1 VSQRPAVVFGLLWA
15 GLALARSL
23 GRSGVPVTGVAYEP
37 TDFGVR
43 SRHLTRRVAATGDRD
58 ERLLAALR
66 EAARDGRPVLFPERD
81 ESVHVVLRNWDE
93 IRELAD
99 LPLPDDAQI
108 VEKLRRKDLLRAEAD
123 RAGVPLPATIMP
135 DGEESI
141 RTSGLRPPYLIKPV
155 TGQEFAYMFGEKLFV
170 ADDVDAAVAAWRRA
184 SEHGFETVVQEL
196 IPGSQ
201 EKIYSLFTY
210 IGRDG
215 EALASVVGRKLR
227 QGPLRFGTSAVF
239 LVEFDER
246 VLDLGLRLLR
256 GAGYR
261 GFAQVEFAHDARDD
275 TFRVLEVNT
284 RLPMWAGVAMSRWFD
299 LARIAYDDL
308 CGKPAPAP
316 RTFREDVAWVYF
328 AKDAWVGMQM
338 LRRRDIGLRDF
349 ATPYLRRKKVRST
362 FAADDPLPALAS
374 MTYLRSKLGS
384 GSDSRP
390 NTIGVASANAAKTKK

>member
-1 VSQRPAVVFGLLWA
+1 VSRRPAVVFGLLWA

-23 GRSGVPVTGVAYEP
+23 GRDGVPVTGIPYEP

-43 SRHLTRRVAATGDRD
+43 SRHIKHRVVASRDRD
-58 ERLLAALR
+58 ELLLATLR
-66 EAARDGRPVLFPERD
+66 EAARAGRPVLFPERD
-81 ESVHVVLRNWDE
+81 ESVHVVLRHWDE

-99 LPLPDDAQI
+99 VPLPDDARVI
-108 VEKLRRKDLLRAEAD
+108 ETLRRKDSLRGEAE
-123 RAGVPLPATIMP
+123 RVGVPLPATITP

-155 TGQEFAYMFGEKLFV
+155 TGQEFAYTFGEKLFV
-170 ADDVDAAVAAWRRA
+170 ADDLDGAVNAWRRA
-184 SEHGFETVVQEL
+184 RDHGFETVMQEL

-210 IGRDG
+210 IGREG
-215 EALASVVGRKLR
+215 EPLASVVGRKLR

-239 LVEFDER
+239 LVQFDER

-308 CGKPAPAP
+308 CGKPAPPP

-338 LRRRDIGLRDF
+338 LRHRDIGVRQF
-349 ATPYLRRKKVRST
+349 AAPYLRRKKVRST
-362 FAADDPLPALAS
+362 FSADDPLPALAS
-374 MTYLRSKLGS
+374 MNYLRSKF
-384 GSDSRP
+384 
-390 NTIGVASANAAKTKK
+390 